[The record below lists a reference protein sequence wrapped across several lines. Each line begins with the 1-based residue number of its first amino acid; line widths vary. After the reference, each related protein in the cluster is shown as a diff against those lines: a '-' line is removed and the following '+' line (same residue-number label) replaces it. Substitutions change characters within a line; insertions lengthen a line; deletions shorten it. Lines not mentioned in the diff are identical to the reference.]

1 MKKSRKSSRQKSGKP
16 AATKNPAPE
25 SSKAAP
31 VKVDP
36 IKAQQSAPV
45 AVAAMTTPPQS
56 SKTYRM
62 QLVAGRMNEA
72 TRREIMGM
80 WVSAGILS
88 PEEAERRVKEVILE
102 VRVEPGPVV
111 GVTTA
116 YPVQV
121 PNVGVCWFLRMF
133 LLPEHRGFLGK
144 NGLGLP
150 SRMLGATMAYLA
162 QMSETIPQNRPVGV
176 VMVLENKK
184 FHTPRWKRTFES
196 NGWQFA
202 GTAPNGCP
210 ALFRPFVYHVAEGTA
225 GGERTQ

>member
-1 MKKSRKSSRQKSGKP
+1 MKSSRKSSKK
-16 AATKNPAPE
+16 K
-25 SSKAAP
+25 
-31 VKVDP
+31 
-36 IKAQQSAPV
+36 
-45 AVAAMTTPPQS
+45 S
-56 SKTYRM
+56 SKTNVRKTVTSDVSKQEPPHAVPSPVVAEGEVAPPPPSPKVYRM
-62 QLVAGRMNEA
+62 QVAAGRMDESR
-72 TRREIMGM
+72 RREIVGM
-80 WVSAGILS
+80 WVSAGIL
-88 PEEAERRVKEVILE
+88 PREEAERRVNEVIIE
-102 VRVEPGPVV
+102 VRTEKDFVV

-150 SRMLGATMAYLA
+150 SRMLGATMAFLA
-162 QMSETIPQNRPVGV
+162 QRSEGITPNRPVGA

-184 FHTPRWKRTFES
+184 FHSPRWRKAFET

-210 ALFRPFVYHVAEGTA
+210 ALFHPFAYHLAEGGKA
-225 GGERTQ
+225 A